1 MIRDAIGRLPGFAR
15 VLEPSS
21 PVRRR
26 AWRAQRL
33 LLRREGLTGVVRS
46 AHEYVASELVLFAQA
61 NAQSLE
67 YWYLLCP
74 PAGRGDLRV
83 EISEWSEPW
92 TRPRIVCA
100 ATVFAHL
107 P

>member
-1 MIRDAIGRLPGFAR
+1 MIQDAIGRLPGFAR
-15 VLEPSS
+15 VLGPSS

-33 LLRREGLTGVVRS
+33 LLRRKGLAGVVPS
-46 AHEYVASELVLFAQA
+46 AREYVAGELVLFAQA

-74 PAGRGDLRV
+74 PAGRGDLRM
-83 EISEWSEPW
+83 EISEMER
-92 TRPRIVCA
+92 TLDAARIV
-100 ATVFAHL
+100 
-107 P
+107 